1 VKYNTFYL
9 VQNKTKGKIMTVMRS
24 HFFQQLASFSSTMV
38 NIQNKQTMA
47 AATSTSVMA
56 ASKSAART
64 GEMAWA
70 KVPKVV
76 RKICRY

>member
-24 HFFQQLASFSSTMV
+24 HFFQQLASSTMV
-38 NIQNKQTMA
+38 NIQNKQTM
-47 AATSTSVMA
+47 ATSTSVMA

-76 RKICRY
+76 RKICRD